1 MFWLYVILFFVMFGI
16 SIHSFLM
23 GDEFRT
29 LFATGLAVKNAAF
42 IVLRY
47 GDLGK
52 SPKEAKNVSKNY

>member
-1 MFWLYVILFFVMFGI
+1 MFWLWVIMFVIMCGI

-29 LFATGLAVKNAAF
+29 LFAAGLAVKDAAF

-52 SPKEAKNVSKNY
+52 KPQGG